1 MSDWGLDM
9 FSSLSPII
17 NWLFD
22 NVSTLARFVWSSGW
36 VGVCVIA
43 IPLARK
49 VVNIFKQIF

>member
-1 MSDWGLDM
+1 M

-49 VVNIFKQIF
+49 VVYIFKQIF